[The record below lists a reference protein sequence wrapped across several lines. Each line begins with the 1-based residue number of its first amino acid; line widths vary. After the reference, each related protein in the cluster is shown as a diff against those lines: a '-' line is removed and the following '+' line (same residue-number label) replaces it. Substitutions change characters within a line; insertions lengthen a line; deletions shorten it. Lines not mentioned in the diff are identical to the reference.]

1 MFLID
6 DVLLSPAYSLMFLFR
21 EIHNAAQQEVANEAE
36 SIRIE
41 LGELYMM
48 LETGRIT
55 EEEFD
60 AKEEELLQ
68 LLDEKMAEEETAAL
82 GEAELEDSDEDEESE
97 GAN

>member
-1 MFLID
+1 MFIID
-6 DVLLSPAYSLMFLFR
+6 DVLLFPVRSLMFIFR

-60 AKEEELLQ
+60 AKEEDLLR
-68 LLDEKMAEEETAAL
+68 LLDEL
-82 GEAELEDSDEDEESE
+82 ELEATEAGEEGE

>member
-1 MFLID
+1 MVIID
-6 DVLLSPAYSLMFLFR
+6 DILLFPARSLAFIFR
-21 EIHNAAQQEVANEAE
+21 EIYNAAQQEVANEAE

-60 AKEEELLQ
+60 AKEEDLLQ
-68 LLDEKMAEEETAAL
+68 LLDELAPASTDAA
-82 GEAELEDSDEDEESE
+82 EESE

>member
-1 MFLID
+1 MFIID
-6 DVLLSPAYSLMFLFR
+6 DVLLFPMRSLMFIFR

-60 AKEEELLQ
+60 AKEEDHLR
-68 LLDEKMAEEETAAL
+68 LLDELELAATAA
-82 GEAELEDSDEDEESE
+82 GEEGE

>member
-6 DVLLSPAYSLMFLFR
+6 DILLFPMRSLMFVFR
-21 EIHNAAQQEVANEAE
+21 EIQHAAQQEVANEAD

-60 AKEEELLQ
+60 AKEEDLLR
-68 LLDEKMAEEETAAL
+68 LLDEMEKEGVEEEEQDDL
-82 GEAELEDSDEDEESE
+82 GQDDKEDNE
-97 GAN
+97 G

>member
-1 MFLID
+1 MFLVD
-6 DVLLSPAYSLMFLFR
+6 DVLLFPMRSLVFLFR

-36 SIRIE
+36 TIRIE

-60 AKEEELLQ
+60 AKEEELLK
-68 LLDEKMAEEETAAL
+68 LLD
-82 GEAELEDSDEDEESE
+82 EAELEDSGEDEESE
-97 GAN
+97 DATRLETGVWS